1 MSFTGRLGTPGSWL
15 GYIAL
20 GTSYLPGGPNAFD
33 FGVHQLTATQVR
45 VYFNKPLTDTALEP
59 SNYTLTSL
67 APPGTAV
74 VPNIDEIAYF
84 DDGRTAVILYLDKAL
99 TSGTDYSLQIN
110 DVIAVD
116 GEIVPP
122 GGKNFTANVID
133 YPLVLGAWQS
143 KRDAV
148 DILFDRSVGP
158 TSTAATFEIR
168 DASVPGPGVAM
179 AQLAW
184 AGENIPETTLRVQ
197 LPPGMPAADAYEI
210 DYSGVEDESLNSLDD
225 TVPLTLSLRP
235 SPPYS
240 YTELRQLQI
249 TDAFVVEVDTEFQV
263 GTVRV
268 YFNGP
273 VLDAA
278 TTTNWAAYQSHEHLK
293 TDDSSE
299 ITAPNAFDITSLIN
313 LANDAKAKFNAHRI
327 RYGIHVTN
335 DTVNII
341 TAPNAF
347 DIVTAYTLIND
358 IQTQYI
364 SHLPQLH
371 VHLYEDKLHNDIN
384 YYNVSGNY
392 SLAVAVMNAFKTK
405 FNNHVKLDEYPM
417 SISSFYFNTPVQRIT
432 EFCLLNVANK
442 AYETRGPYTLFADLH
457 LIMDSVV
464 PSVRLEASLTSE
476 DGASTTNPLDYTGGI
491 TARSVID
498 QPRELSTLVLPE
510 IGTFTKFDREMVLLG
525 SNSLEVFD
533 SEDEVA
539 LSKPRSTTSL
549 PATIWAFNNLV
560 KGFEWHKQSYLG
572 AHQVTDTTTINY
584 STYAILPLSTAINK
598 VNAFKTILNNHIE
611 SDYYHFHI
619 NQGISTPDATDEE
632 SLAILVESMQQTCI
646 DHFSKVGPHWA
657 PTYRIIAAPVH
668 DVVIM
673 DARLMIDGENYT
685 IVGTSQNKYHD
696 NNAGEL
702 NPENLGSQQIR
713 IGRYYYNTFNVNIE
727 FAGIASRPSVASAI
741 PKLALV
747 FAGESLKFET
757 DTVEVFFSK
766 PMERSPIDSTNLP
779 ISGGS
784 ISAGEVTW
792 ADQYRASIQV
802 QNMENI
808 AYVVTANNIYDV
820 AGNPI
825 I

>member
-1 MSFTGRLGTPGSWL
+1 MSFTGRLGTPGSRL

-33 FGVHQLTATQVR
+33 FGVHQLTANQVR
-45 VYFNKPLTDTALEP
+45 VYYNKPLTITALEP

-84 DDGRTAVILYLDKAL
+84 DDGQTAVILYLDKAL
-99 TSGTDYSLQIN
+99 TSGTDYSLQIV

-158 TSTAATFEIR
+158 TSTTATFEIR
-168 DASVPGPGVAM
+168 DASLPGPGVAM
-179 AQLAW
+179 TQLAW

-210 DYSGVEDESLNSLDD
+210 DYSGVEDESLNSLDG
-225 TVPLTLSLRP
+225 TVPLTLVLR
-235 SPPYS
+235 SGPPYS

-249 TDAFVVEVDTEFQV
+249 TDAFVVDVDTDWSV

-273 VLDAA
+273 VLNSI
-278 TTTNWAAYQSHEHLK
+278 TTANWAAYQSQEHLK

-299 ITAPNAFDITSLIN
+299 ITAPNAFDIPSLIN
-313 LANDAKAKFNAHRI
+313 LANDAKTKFNAHRT

-335 DTVNII
+335 DTVNAI
-341 TAPNAF
+341 TTPNAF

-358 IQTQYI
+358 IQNKYI
-364 SHLPQLH
+364 AHLPQLH
-371 VHLYEDKLHNDIN
+371 VHLYEDRTHNDIS

-392 SLAVAVMNAFKTK
+392 PLARAVMNAFKIK
-405 FNNHVKLDEYPM
+405 FNDHVKLDEYPL
-417 SISSFYFNTPVQRIT
+417 SFSFSYFNTPVGVIT
-432 EFCLLNVANK
+432 DFCLLNITNK

-457 LIMDSVV
+457 FIMDTIV

-476 DGASTTNPLDYTGGI
+476 DGGSTTSPLDYTGSI
-491 TARSVID
+491 TARPVPS
-498 QPRELSTLVLPE
+498 QPQELSTLVIPDF
-510 IGTFTKFDREMVLLG
+510 GTYTKFDREMILLG
-525 SNSLEVFD
+525 SNSLEIFNSD
-533 SEDEVA
+533 DEAV
-539 LSKPRSTTSL
+539 LSKPRSITSL

-560 KGFEWHKQSYLG
+560 KAFEWHKQASLG
-572 AHQVTDTTTINY
+572 SHQVTDTTVINY
-584 STYAILPLSTAINK
+584 FTYAYLPLSTAIDH
-598 VNAFKTILNNHIE
+598 VNAFKVILNNHIG
-611 SDYYHFHI
+611 SDYYHYHVSE
-619 NQGISTPDATDEE
+619 GVTAPDATDEA
-632 SLAILVESMQQTCI
+632 SLAILVEDMQQVCI
-646 DHFSKVGPHWA
+646 DHFKKVGPHLY
-657 PTYRIIAAPVH
+657 PTYRLVSAPIH
-668 DVVIM
+668 DVVVM
-673 DARLMIDGENYT
+673 DTHLMVDEENYT
-685 IVGTSQNKYHD
+685 IIGRAQNKYHD

-702 NPENLGSQQIR
+702 NPENTGSQPIK
-713 IGRYYYNTFNVNIE
+713 IGRYYYNTFSVNLG
-727 FAGIASRPSVASAI
+727 FAGVSSRPSVASAI

-747 FAGESLKFET
+747 FAGEGLKFET

-766 PMERSPIDSTNLP
+766 PMEKTPINSSNLP
-779 ISGGS
+779 ITGGS

-802 QNMENI
+802 QNMENV
-808 AYVVTANNIYDV
+808 AYIVTANNVYDV
-820 AGNPI
+820 AGNLI

>member
-1 MSFTGRLGTPGSWL
+1 MSFTGRLGTPGSRL

-33 FGVHQLTATQVR
+33 FGVHQLTADQVR
-45 VYFNKPLTDTALEP
+45 VYYNKPLTDTALEI
-59 SNYTLTSL
+59 SNYTLISL

-74 VPNIDEIAYF
+74 VPNIDEITYF
-84 DDGRTAVILYLDKAL
+84 DDGRTAIILYLDKAL

-158 TSTAATFEIR
+158 TSTTATFEIR
-168 DASVPGPGVAM
+168 DASAPGPGVAM
-179 AQLAW
+179 TQLAW

-225 TVPLTLSLRP
+225 TVPLTLALRS

-273 VLDAA
+273 VLDA
-278 TTTNWAAYQSHEHLK
+278 TTTVNWAAYQSHEHLK

-327 RYGIHVTN
+327 RYGVHVTN
-335 DTVNII
+335 DIVNII
-341 TAPNAF
+341 STPNAF

-364 SHLPQLH
+364 AHLAQLH

-384 YYNVSGNY
+384 YLNVSGNY

-405 FNNHVKLDEYPM
+405 FNDHAKLDEYSM

-457 LIMDSVV
+457 LIMDSIV
-464 PSVRLEASLTSE
+464 PTVRLEASLTSE
-476 DGASTTNPLDYTGGI
+476 DGASSTNPLNYTGGI
-491 TARSVID
+491 TARPVTSRP
-498 QPRELSTLVLPE
+498 QELSTLVLPNT
-510 IGTFTKFDREMVLLG
+510 GTFTKFDRQMVLLG
-525 SNSLEVFD
+525 SNSLEIFNSD
-533 SEDEVA
+533 NEVI
-539 LSKPRSTTSL
+539 LSRPRSTTSL
-549 PATIWAFNNLV
+549 PAAIWAFNNIV
-560 KGFEWHKQSYLG
+560 KGFQWHIQSYFG
-572 AHQVTDTTTINY
+572 AHQINDPTIINY
-584 STYAILPLSTAINK
+584 SIYAILPLSTAIDK
-598 VNAFKTILNNHIE
+598 VNAFKIILNNHIE
-611 SDYYHFHI
+611 SDYYHYHVS
-619 NQGISTPDATDEE
+619 QGISTPDATDEE
-632 SLAILVESMQQTCI
+632 SLIVLIEAMQQICI
-646 DHFSKVGPHWA
+646 DHFKKIGPHRA
-657 PTYRIIAAPVH
+657 PTLRIIAAPIH
-668 DVVIM
+668 DTVIM
-673 DARLMIDGENYT
+673 DTDFIVDGEDYT
-685 IVGTSQNKYHD
+685 VTGTSQNKYHD

-702 NPENLGSQQIR
+702 VPDNPGSQVIR
-713 IGRYYYNTFNVNIE
+713 VGRYYYNTFDINIE

-747 FAGESLKFET
+747 FAGEGLKFET

-784 ISAGEVTW
+784 ISAGEVIW

-820 AGNPI
+820 AGNLI